1 MYISH
6 NPPSLSTP
14 VSNPSAHSGRNFEL
28 TLNLVQSLPA
38 PSTWSTFLLWVS
50 SIIYIQRLFSWQ
62 HLADNFPQS
71 CFKAYLWFN
80 ILQVVL
86 CAAAS
91 ASPLPFNI
99 GDLLQGPA
107 QHLARA
113 QGRAEHLTED
123 SYRAPEAG
131 YGVPEAS
138 YGAPESQCVCEQE
151 PEKKKKK
158 GEKHGVF
165 GIFDAIGK
173 LFKKEKKEKP
183 KDSYGAPEASYG
195 VPQDSYGVP
204 EDSYGVPVDSYGVPE
219 AGYGVPVESPCVCP
233 SAEYGAPLV
242 APQATSYEVPEPVYS
257 APAPVYKNPEP
268 AYGAPEHVYSSPF

>member
-1 MYISH
+1 MGV
-6 NPPSLSTP
+6 PSC
-14 VSNPSAHSGRNFEL
+14 
-28 TLNLVQSLPA
+28 
-38 PSTWSTFLLWVS
+38 TFNMKH
-50 SIIYIQRLFSWQ
+50 LF
-62 HLADNFPQS
+62 A
-71 CFKAYLWFN
+71 
-80 ILQVVL
+80 VVL
-86 CAAAS
+86 CVAAS

-123 SYRAPEAG
+123 SYRAPEVG

-183 KDSYGAPEASYG
+183 KDSYGVPEASYG

-204 EDSYGVPVDSYGVPE
+204 E
-219 AGYGVPVESPCVCP
+219 AGYGVPVERPCVCP
-233 SAEYGAPLV
+233 S
-242 APQATSYEVPEPVYS
+242 
-257 APAPVYKNPEP
+257 
-268 AYGAPEHVYSSPF
+268 